1 MRILLDT
8 HILIWSLYNST
19 TIKEELKDLLEDE
32 LVEVFYSTVSLWE
45 TEIKHI
51 KYPETFEFTAADIHY
66 DAQSAGYHSLELE
79 PGHTFVLGS
88 LSDEGST
95 GHKDPFDRILIAQAK
110 SENMLFVTHDKRLLT
125 YNEPCVKYY

>member
-8 HILIWSLYNST
+8 HILIWSLYDSST
-19 TIKEELKDLLEDE
+19 LRDELIDLLQDE
-32 LVEVFYSTVSLWE
+32 LVEICYSAVSLWE
-45 TEIKHI
+45 IEIKHK
-51 KYPETFEFTAADIHY
+51 KYPETFSFTAADIQY
-66 DAQSAGYHSLELE
+66 DAQSAGYHSIELE

-88 LSDEGST
+88 LEDEGNT
-95 GHKDPFDRILIAQAK
+95 GHKDPFDRMLIAQAK